1 MPSLSSATD
10 ALLASRA
17 ADGDQIAFGVLVRWH
32 APFLVA
38 FATKLTGSRA
48 DADDCVQEALITAWR
63 RLPDLADPEK
73 VRSWLTTIVSRKAT
87 DRMRARKISEQ
98 IDEQMVASG
107 SDPEGATVASSQMD
121 ALKKVLAELPEELR
135 IVWVLREIGGHSYDE
150 IATEVGESAA
160 TVRGRLAG
168 RARRSWNACRSG
180 GDRMSENNDDVG
192 GSGYSLEDLSA
203 YLDRG
208 RTPRIAA
215 IERNAQCQALL
226 ASMERMGRLSRELV
240 EEQAAT
246 PLADSWY
253 EGIMREVMR
262 EFRAGRDIPLTHT
275 DDGVEIVVTEGA
287 LYELIRSVGD
297 DIPGLLVGRVRLD
310 QLDPRA
316 PLDVRVTVSVLFGY
330 PMRETVERMREA
342 FVTPSSSTAI

>member
-1 MPSLSSATD
+1 
-10 ALLASRA
+10 
-17 ADGDQIAFGVLVRWH
+17 
-32 APFLVA
+32 
-38 FATKLTGSRA
+38 
-48 DADDCVQEALITAWR
+48 
-63 RLPDLADPEK
+63 
-73 VRSWLTTIVSRKAT
+73 
-87 DRMRARKISEQ
+87 
-98 IDEQMVASG
+98 
-107 SDPEGATVASSQMD
+107 
-121 ALKKVLAELPEELR
+121 
-135 IVWVLREIGGHSYDE
+135 
-150 IATEVGESAA
+150 
-160 TVRGRLAG
+160 
-168 RARRSWNACRSG
+168 
-180 GDRMSENNDDVG
+180 MSENNDDVG

-240 EEQAAT
+240 DEQAAT

-253 EGIMREVMR
+253 DGIMREVMR

-330 PMRETVERMREA
+330 PMRETVERMREGIRDA
-342 FVTPSSSTAI
+342 VQQHGDLRVGRVDVTVGDVHLEGEQEQ